1 LAACFAGCGEDPAD
15 PPSGPDAGE
24 DALQTDVPDAEID
37 DAIDDVIDGL
47 APDPFD
53 LADPLLPGEVAA
65 GVIEGADAL
74 LHGPKAE
81 GRVGDLKLYNAHVA
95 FVVEG
100 VRRASGYRYWGGNVV
115 DMAAIDSDGYPR
127 PDRYGEYFF
136 AWNLQVFAPETL
148 EILSDGSDGTA
159 KVVLEGGVEPFH
171 FLDSFIGDLLLDEA
185 PPPLRARYV
194 YSLGPDDRALRLEI
208 TLINEEE
215 TPAVLDL
222 PLAMASMGDG
232 AFAFAPGRGFDVAQ
246 MVYHPPYF
254 SAIGAR
260 EGYGIMA
267 RDRALVPLFTYAGV
281 SIVQEEPITIPAG
294 SEHTLTTWFAVSD
307 QGQSGLDAIH
317 EDLLDLQAGATTL
330 VGTLS
335 LPDTV
340 APGSA
345 WVGARMDGDV
355 MTIAPVDEDGGF
367 SLRLTPGAYAI
378 VAHAP
383 DHVPAPPFGVVIEPG
398 EAPVA
403 SLEIPASAR
412 VLLSVHDG
420 VTDAPVPSRVTL
432 YRQGDTP
439 SPHAPSDIRPWQKS
453 WGGSISAVAYVTADD
468 TEAIVPAGT
477 YRMVATHGPTWSI
490 HEQVVTVSAD
500 EPTSLDF
507 TLIREVDTTGWV
519 SADFHIHAIL
529 SPDSYVPY
537 DIRVLQ
543 ALTDFLEVPVLTEHV
558 YVSRFQD
565 TIDSMGVSDV
575 VTGITG
581 QEVTSFTHGHF
592 NAFPLLLDPD
602 KPNLGGVLPY
612 DKDPI
617 ELFEAIRDQHP
628 GDEVIQVNHP
638 RGAVMGAYFSYVG
651 LDAAANTVE
660 RPEHWSTNW
669 EAIEVFNGGC
679 GKGQTLNDWIELTNH
694 GYAKTLSSGSDTH
707 SESSPPGEVRNWIPI
722 DLETLAANH
731 GSIVPVVRARKMIVS
746 CGPFVTFDAVD
757 TAGEVVAT
765 LGETASLD
773 SAGGVDL
780 HVTVQGPTWMQ
791 IHTLNLLENGVLVAT
806 EDLSGAEGA
815 LRFDDILRVTPT
827 SDAWYSVEIVGS
839 GSMAPA
845 VLGSSPYA
853 LTNPIEVD
861 ADGDGTWT
869 APGLQ

>member
-1 LAACFAGCGEDPAD
+1 MVTLHRAALLCALCLSADLAGCGGDATN
-15 PPSGPDAGE
+15 PPPGPDGAG
-24 DALQTDVPDAEID
+24 DALATDALATDAL
-37 DAIDDVIDGL
+37 ADGL
-47 APDPFD
+47 DGLGTDPVD
-53 LADPLLPGEVAA
+53 LAEPLLPGEVAA

-115 DMAAIDSDGYPR
+115 DMAVIDSDGYPR

-148 EILSDGSDGTA
+148 EVLSDGSDGTA

-267 RDRALVPLFTYAGV
+267 QDRALVPLFTYAGV

-317 EDLLDLQAGATTL
+317 EDLLDLEAGATTL

-367 SLRLTPGAYAI
+367 SLRLTPGTYAI
-378 VAHAP
+378 HAHAP

-432 YRQGDTP
+432 YRQGD
-439 SPHAPSDIRPWQKS
+439 I
-453 WGGSISAVAYVTADD
+453 DD
-468 TEAIVPAGT
+468 V
-477 YRMVATHGPTWSI
+477 
-490 HEQVVTVSAD
+490 
-500 EPTSLDF
+500 
-507 TLIREVDTTGWV
+507 
-519 SADFHIHAIL
+519 
-529 SPDSYVPY
+529 
-537 DIRVLQ
+537 
-543 ALTDFLEVPVLTEHV
+543 
-558 YVSRFQD
+558 
-565 TIDSMGVSDV
+565 
-575 VTGITG
+575 
-581 QEVTSFTHGHF
+581 
-592 NAFPLLLDPD
+592 
-602 KPNLGGVLPY
+602 
-612 DKDPI
+612 
-617 ELFEAIRDQHP
+617 
-628 GDEVIQVNHP
+628 
-638 RGAVMGAYFSYVG
+638 
-651 LDAAANTVE
+651 
-660 RPEHWSTNW
+660 
-669 EAIEVFNGGC
+669 
-679 GKGQTLNDWIELTNH
+679 
-694 GYAKTLSSGSDTH
+694 
-707 SESSPPGEVRNWIPI
+707 I
-722 DLETLAANH
+722 DL
-731 GSIVPVVRARKMIVS
+731 
-746 CGPFVTFDAVD
+746 
-757 TAGEVVAT
+757 
-765 LGETASLD
+765 
-773 SAGGVDL
+773 
-780 HVTVQGPTWMQ
+780 
-791 IHTLNLLENGVLVAT
+791 VL
-806 EDLSGAEGA
+806 
-815 LRFDDILRVTPT
+815 
-827 SDAWYSVEIVGS
+827 
-839 GSMAPA
+839 
-845 VLGSSPYA
+845 
-853 LTNPIEVD
+853 D
-861 ADGDGTWT
+861 ADGQRHGAVILHARPHLGDGDIEYRSSCNET
-869 APGLQ
+869 